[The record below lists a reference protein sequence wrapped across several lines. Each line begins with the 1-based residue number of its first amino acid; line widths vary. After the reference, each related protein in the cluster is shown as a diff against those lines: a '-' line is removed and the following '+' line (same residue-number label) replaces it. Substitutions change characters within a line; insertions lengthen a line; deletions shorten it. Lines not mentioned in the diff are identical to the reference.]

1 MNFRCK
7 RRGRRRTHTPL
18 MGDHPVWG
26 SLLKWLEESGD
37 GELSAT
43 NCLLVEGE
51 LTPMEFLSASAAQC
65 FTIEPW
71 ALRVELFKACAVA
84 IRMGGVRVHSFAH
97 SIFEQLIHVTPNV
110 VDDEYCCRLVDLYV
124 ELVLGCKVKAPT
136 MQLLRVVY
144 DPLLTRV
151 GSTALAQACAQ
162 KVLRAIEYELETLT
176 VQEILLTSAFAEKQ
190 AGLEDEDEDED
201 ESLSEWEGT
210 SDSTD
215 SSVDLDPG
223 SSESRIQVPLECMAA
238 ACYFLAPDLL
248 PSGVLSEW
256 GKFKWAQPSARY
268 LLRNTPSKSLA
279 AKRGFELFCGFG
291 PVHIHDEDDVL
302 EMVVAAVNFCVELQS
317 VTCRNAVQAFV
328 SELSPHPCALLMRI
342 ADDASQISPGV
353 RAWALDVLRQQLV
366 RRPELFEHVQRG
378 VLDLLQEDGQDLEIY
393 AALFALLRL
402 VKLKRIRV
410 DERYASDVLIATK
423 RIHQALMDMEREIDK
438 DMVFQLRA
446 VEGQAQ
452 AENVAS
458 RQAELGRARLAGGLA
473 EEVVQVWQ

>member
-1 MNFRCK
+1 
-7 RRGRRRTHTPL
+7 
-18 MGDHPVWG
+18 MGDHPVWA
-26 SLLKWLEESGD
+26 SLLEWLEGSGD
-37 GELSAT
+37 GELLAT
-43 NCLLVEGE
+43 NCLLVKGE

-84 IRMGGVRVHSFAH
+84 IRMGDARVHSFAQT
-97 SIFEQLIHVTPNV
+97 IFEQLIHVTPDS

-124 ELVLGCKVKAPT
+124 ELVLGCKIKSPT

-151 GSTALAQACAQ
+151 GNVELAQVCAQ
-162 KVLRAIEYELETLT
+162 KVLIAIEHDLETLT

-190 AGLEDEDEDED
+190 AGLEDDEEED

-215 SSVDLDPG
+215 SSVDMDPNF
-223 SSESRIQVPLECMAA
+223 SDSRIQVPLECMAA

-291 PVHIHDEDDVL
+291 PVYIHDEDDVL

-317 VTCRNAVQAFV
+317 VTCRNAVQAFI
-328 SELSPHPCALLMRI
+328 SQLSPHPCTLLVRI
-342 ADDASQISPGV
+342 AEDASQISPGV

-366 RRPELFEHVQRG
+366 KCPELFEQVQQS
-378 VLDLLQEDGQDLEIY
+378 VLDLLQVDGQDLEIY

-402 VKLKRIRV
+402 VKLKRIDV
-410 DERYASDVLIATK
+410 DGRYASEVIVATK
-423 RIHQALMDMEREIDK
+423 RIHQVLMDMEQEIDK

-446 VEGQAQ
+446 TEGEGQGV
-452 AENVAS
+452 NVAT
-458 RQAELGRARLAGGLA
+458 RQAELGRARLASSLA
-473 EEVVQVWQ
+473 EEVIQNWQ